1 MRSRRRLVQP
11 ERISKEIRASLLL
24 VVQAAKKQ
32 IEQAFGGS
40 HPRRQRSGACKHS
53 GNNGYQAAG
62 EGLRSP
68 VCMQRLLHPIAR
80 DPLRR
85 VFPPTQP

>member
-1 MRSRRRLVQP
+1 LVQP
-11 ERISKEIRASLLL
+11 EWISKEIRASLLL

-32 IEQAFGGS
+32 VEQAFGGS
-40 HPRRQRSGACKHS
+40 HPRHQCSGACEDG
-53 GNNGYQAAG
+53 GNNEHEAAG

-68 VCMQRLLHPIAR
+68 VCMQRLRHPIAR

-85 VFPPTQP
+85 ALSSTQP